1 MSVHPVRDEAGMVW
15 GQFIECLVYH
25 VRKLGFYQVTN
36 ERMDV
41 SGRKAFFIEPCGS
54 YGKN

>member
-1 MSVHPVRDEAGMVW
+1 MSVHSIRDQAGKIG

-25 VRKLGFYQVTN
+25 VRELGFYQVTN
-36 ERMDV
+36 ERMDA

-54 YGKN
+54 